1 MTRRWILVWL
11 LGTSLLLGASWQP
24 IQAKTKIAVTDAAG
38 RTVMVAAPA
47 ERAVVLFNY
56 EEFLATVGPDA
67 FDRVVGFTKTVWYD
81 WRRSIWNKYVTAIPK
96 IGQVPDVGL
105 AIDGTFST
113 EKVIALHPDV
123 VIMPRWAYEA
133 LGPAVKQME
142 DAGIPSVVI
151 DYNAMRVETHVAG
164 TLAIGKA
171 MGTETR
177 AREVADFYA
186 TRVADVRARI
196 ARAGRPRP
204 KVYVELG
211 QKGPSEYGASFVDD
225 QWGPLVETAGGANI
239 AKGKIGAEAPLSA
252 EYVIASNPDFIFIA
266 GSNWTNAPSAV
277 EMGFGI
283 SSDLTNAR
291 LKPYL
296 DRPGWSQLGAV
307 KAGHV
312 YAIHHGIARTLFDF
326 AGMQF
331 IAKAMY
337 PQQFADIDPEASM
350 RAFFTKYLPVTYEG
364 TWMMQVRR

>member
-1 MTRRWILVWL
+1 MARRRFVVWL
-11 LGTSLLLGASWQP
+11 LSLTLLLGASWQP
-24 IQAKTKIAVTDAAG
+24 VQAKTKIAVTDAAG

-47 ERAVVLFNY
+47 DRAVVLFNY
-56 EEFLATVGPDA
+56 EEFLAAVGPRA
-67 FDRVVGFTKTVWYD
+67 FDRVVGFSKTVWYD
-81 WRRSIWNKYVTAIPK
+81 WRRSIWNKYVAAIPK

-105 AIDGTFST
+105 AIDGTFSA
-113 EKVIALHPDV
+113 EKVIALRPDV

-133 LGPAVKQME
+133 LGPAVKQFD

-164 TLAIGKA
+164 TLAMGKA

-186 TRVADVRARI
+186 ARVADVRARI
-196 ARAGRPRP
+196 ARAGQPRP

-211 QKGPSEYGASFVDD
+211 HKGPTEYDSSFAND

-283 SSDLTNAR
+283 SPDLTNAR

-296 DRPGWSQLGAV
+296 DRPGWSQFAAV

-326 AGMQF
+326 VGMQF
-331 IAKAMY
+331 MAKAMY
-337 PQQFADIDPEASM
+337 PQQFADIDPDASM
-350 RAFFTKYLPVTYEG
+350 RAFFAKYLPVTYEG
-364 TWMMQVRR
+364 TWMMQVRQ

>member
-1 MTRRWILVWL
+1 
-11 LGTSLLLGASWQP
+11 
-24 IQAKTKIAVTDAAG
+24 
-38 RTVMVAAPA
+38 
-47 ERAVVLFNY
+47 
-56 EEFLATVGPDA
+56 
-67 FDRVVGFTKTVWYD
+67 
-81 WRRSIWNKYVTAIPK
+81 
-96 IGQVPDVGL
+96 VPDVCL
-105 AIDGTFST
+105 AIDTTFST
-113 EKVIALHPDV
+113 EKVVALHPDV

-133 LGPAVKQME
+133 LGPAVKQLE

-164 TLAIGKA
+164 TLAMGKV
-171 MGTETR
+171 MGTEAR

-186 TRVADVRARI
+186 ARVADVKARI

-211 QKGPSEYGASFVDD
+211 NKGPSEYGNSFVDD

-266 GSNWTNAPSAV
+266 GSNWTNTPAAV

-283 SSDLTNAR
+283 SPDLTNAR

-296 DRPGWSQLGAV
+296 DRPAWSQLAAV

-326 AGMQF
+326 AGMQY

-337 PQQFADIDPEASM
+337 PQQFADVDPEGSM
-350 RAFFTKYLPVTYEG
+350 RAFFAKYLPVAYEG

>member
-1 MTRRWILVWL
+1 MIRRWLVVWV

-47 ERAVVLFNY
+47 DRAVVLFNY
-56 EEFLATVGPDA
+56 EEFLAAVGPGA

-96 IGQVPDVGL
+96 IGQVPDVGV

-164 TLAIGKA
+164 TLAIGKV

-186 TRVADVRARI
+186 QGMAIGSGTDAQQSQKDDDGDRAPPVHGGTSSVPRSPSRPS
-196 ARAGRPRP
+196 RACGWTLRRRSRQPPRRC
-204 KVYVELG
+204 
-211 QKGPSEYGASFVDD
+211 Q
-225 QWGPLVETAGGANI
+225 
-239 AKGKIGAEAPLSA
+239 
-252 EYVIASNPDFIFIA
+252 
-266 GSNWTNAPSAV
+266 
-277 EMGFGI
+277 
-283 SSDLTNAR
+283 
-291 LKPYL
+291 
-296 DRPGWSQLGAV
+296 
-307 KAGHV
+307 
-312 YAIHHGIARTLFDF
+312 
-326 AGMQF
+326 
-331 IAKAMY
+331 
-337 PQQFADIDPEASM
+337 
-350 RAFFTKYLPVTYEG
+350 
-364 TWMMQVRR
+364 